1 MSFNTEPQLTP
12 ENGNEHVVNAPR
24 AAGATAP
31 EAEVHPAVAE
41 FRQRFLTESR
51 LGFLMALGEEP
62 KEYQQMME
70 SLLEDLQ
77 PRRGLETH
85 LAEQMGD
92 TFWRMRRVQNM
103 RDGLALRSIESKVQG
118 EEMRA
123 TMQASKVIEKAL
135 RTPACAGCGALSTP
149 SGRSGREYWKTK
161 I

>member
-1 MSFNTEPQLTP
+1 MSFNTEPQLSP
-12 ENGNEHVVNAPR
+12 ENGNEPVVNAPR

-31 EAEVHPAVAE
+31 EAEVHPAVAD
-41 FRQRFLTESR
+41 FRKRHFTESR
-51 LGFLMALGEEP
+51 LGFLLALGEEP
-62 KEYQQMME
+62 QEYQQMME

-135 RTPACAGCGALSTP
+135 RTPACGGCGALSMP
-149 SGRSGREYWKTK
+149 SGRSGREYWKQK
-161 I
+161 